1 MSMNIHRTSR
11 CPLGNVTVHQ
21 SKRITRDF
29 MYLRHPITHV
39 TLQRPIGHTF
49 KPIRTGVLVGQ
60 GGAHPRLHVAHLEPK
75 RLDSQTRGS
84 ELTHLLQR
92 AADLVD
98 RVAEIGEA
106 VVQSRRGSAV
116 RSVLGPASQSGD
128 VGGHAASLGETHAY
142 GDFGELTG
150 ALLYGAGVTGQGV
163 VAEVGVQRCAAARAD
178 EFCAVGCGI
187 GCGSAGSLVS
197 EGWGWLELEE

>member
-1 MSMNIHRTSR
+1 
-11 CPLGNVTVHQ
+11 
-21 SKRITRDF
+21 

-39 TLQRPIGHTF
+39 TLQRPIGHIF

-75 RLDSQTRGS
+75 RVHSQTRGS

-106 VVQSRRGSAV
+106 VVQSRGGSAV
-116 RSVLGPASQSGD
+116 RSILGLANQSGD
-128 VGGHAASLGETHAY
+128 VGSHAASLGETHAY
-142 GDFGELTG
+142 GDFGKLT
-150 ALLYGAGVTGQGV
+150 
-163 VAEVGVQRCAAARAD
+163 
-178 EFCAVGCGI
+178 
-187 GCGSAGSLVS
+187 
-197 EGWGWLELEE
+197 